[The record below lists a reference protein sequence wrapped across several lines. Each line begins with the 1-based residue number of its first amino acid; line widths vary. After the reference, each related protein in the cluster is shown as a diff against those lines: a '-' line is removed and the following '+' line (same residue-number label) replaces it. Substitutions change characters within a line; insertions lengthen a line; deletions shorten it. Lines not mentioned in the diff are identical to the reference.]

1 MLSQV
6 TVDDAEIKKYFEEHQ
21 SEFSTPELR
30 KAAHILQIVHDRQHD
45 RLASAAAH
53 RLVAPN
59 PARTRIA
66 RTLRRA
72 ADRLDTAT
80 SPSAVSA
87 LPGGGFEP
95 PPGLSAR

>member
-1 MLSQV
+1 MHPSPDFLQ
-6 TVDDAEIKKYFEEHQ
+6 
-21 SEFSTPELR
+21 
-30 KAAHILQIVHDRQHD
+30 QIVHDRQHD
-45 RLASAAAH
+45 RRAAAAAH
-53 RLVAPN
+53 RLVVPG

-80 SPSAVSA
+80 SPSAVRNA
-87 LPGGGFEP
+87 LPGGGCQP